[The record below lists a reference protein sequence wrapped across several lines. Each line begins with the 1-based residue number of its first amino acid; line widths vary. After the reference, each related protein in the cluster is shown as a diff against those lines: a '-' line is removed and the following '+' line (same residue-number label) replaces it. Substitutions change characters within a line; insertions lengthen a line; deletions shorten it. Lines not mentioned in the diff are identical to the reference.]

1 MIRSF
6 YIVTMGCQMNE
17 YDSDYLAQSLLGKGI
32 FISPSPNEAD
42 LIIINTCSVREKPE
56 QKAVSQIG
64 RMLSIKKRRPSIIV
78 GAVGCVAQDKG
89 TELMER
95 FPGLDFVLGPRE
107 LHRIVGVIEELE
119 KDRKRIVATDLKGRC
134 RNPVVQP
141 EYFSGRISGYIS
153 IMEGCNNF
161 CSYCIVP
168 FVRGREVSKP
178 VPDIKREVEFLAAQ
192 NVRDITLLGQNVN
205 SYSYYDGQG
214 IVTLSSLLRSL
225 DEIEDVWRLRF
236 TTSHP
241 RDLTDE
247 LIDCFGSVGK
257 LCPHIHLPFQ
267 AGSNRILALMGRGYT
282 REYYLDRV
290 KKLRNV
296 RRDIAIT
303 ADVMVGFPG
312 ESQED
317 FDLTVDLVRNVEFDG
332 LYSFMYSDRK
342 GTAAGR
348 LDGKINK
355 ETKAARLNLLQSM
368 QKEITLRKNKALE
381 GSILEVLVEGAGRRP
396 GQLTGRSGTNKVV
409 NFKGNSKM
417 IGKMVMIRISQG
429 LMNSLRGDLNG

>member
-1 MIRSF
+1 
-6 YIVTMGCQMNE
+6 
-17 YDSDYLAQSLLGKGI
+17 
-32 FISPSPNEAD
+32 
-42 LIIINTCSVREKPE
+42 
-56 QKAVSQIG
+56 
-64 RMLSIKKRRPSIIV
+64 
-78 GAVGCVAQDKG
+78 
-89 TELMER
+89 
-95 FPGLDFVLGPRE
+95 
-107 LHRIVGVIEELE
+107 
-119 KDRKRIVATDLKGRC
+119 
-134 RNPVVQP
+134 
-141 EYFSGRISGYIS
+141 
-153 IMEGCNNF
+153 
-161 CSYCIVP
+161 
-168 FVRGREVSKP
+168 
-178 VPDIKREVEFLAAQ
+178 
-192 NVRDITLLGQNVN
+192 
-205 SYSYYDGQG
+205 
-214 IVTLSSLLRSL
+214 
-225 DEIEDVWRLRF
+225 
-236 TTSHP
+236 
-241 RDLTDE
+241 
-247 LIDCFGSVGK
+247 
-257 LCPHIHLPFQ
+257 
-267 AGSNRILALMGRGYT
+267 